1 MFVKKKLFL
10 IGSGSHSRSVI
21 DISKSVG
28 YKIIELFDLNY
39 SKLGNNSILN
49 FKVIN
54 SYSYLK
60 KNLDKY
66 KKNNFFISVGSSTK
80 RKEIFNFLKKNKVIK
95 IINIVSKKSYIS
107 KYSKMGVNNLIA
119 HEAYIGPNT
128 ILGDN
133 NIINTK
139 AIVEHDVKIGDHC
152 HLCPGTIIGGNV
164 KIGDNVFIGM
174 GSIVKNGINIPSNSV
189 LDAGSIIIKKT
200 DEKKFKKKK

>member
-1 MFVKKKLFL
+1 MFVKKKLLL

-21 DISKSVG
+21 DIGISVG
-28 YKIIELFDLNY
+28 YKSIELFDLNF

-54 SYSYLK
+54 SYNYLK

-80 RKEIFNFLKKNKVIK
+80 RKEIFNSLKKNKNIK
-95 IINIVSKKSYIS
+95 MINLVSKKSYIS
-107 KYSKMGVNNLIA
+107 KYVKMGVNNLIA
-119 HEAYIGPNT
+119 HGAYIGPNT

-139 AIVEHDVKIGDHC
+139 VIVEHDVRIGNHC
-152 HLCPGTIIGGNV
+152 HLCPGTIIAGNV

-174 GSIVKNGINIPSNSV
+174 GSIIKNGINIPSNSV
-189 LDAGSIIIKKT
+189 LDAGSVIINKI
-200 DEKKFKKKK
+200 DEKRIKKKK